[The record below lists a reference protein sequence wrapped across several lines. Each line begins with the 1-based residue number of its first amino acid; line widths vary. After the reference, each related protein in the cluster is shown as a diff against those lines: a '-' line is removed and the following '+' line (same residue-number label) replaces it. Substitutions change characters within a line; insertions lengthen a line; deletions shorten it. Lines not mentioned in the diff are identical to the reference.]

1 MSMRAMLNRLAV
13 RPASTV
19 TTAGVAVASA
29 ILLFFLVDLYNRYRT
44 EIAAAERTVQ
54 NHAQV
59 LAAHTAR
66 TFEALDR
73 ALREAEHIQQSYLPG
88 RTGLAARD
96 AMRHLQQSSPVIN
109 AIGWARADGQMQIH
123 TLGSDSPLL
132 NIADQPYF
140 AAHRAGATHMI
151 ITPPSRLADD
161 SWSTTVSR
169 RITAADG
176 SFVGVAVASIDPDYF
191 LTTYRSVDLGRDG
204 VVALLHRNGYVVA
217 REPYSVRALERSF
230 ANGWLFTQE
239 LPHRDSGSYQAP
251 STADG
256 SARVA
261 GYRAVP
267 GLPLV
272 VLTSYSRA
280 DALAAWYRHAYKSGP
295 LIGCVIVIILIGT
308 VLLQRQ
314 TRSLAQKTSVLELTL
329 ENMAHGLCMFDKEQ
343 RLITCNTRYAQIY
356 GLMPEQTRPGTR
368 LRTILEARVAAGHS
382 PAAAEEYIATRL
394 KEVESGEAS
403 YAVNQLRDGRVVAV
417 SHQPTVDGGWVS
429 IHQDVTAQKRIEASL
444 ERANMRFNAALNNMS
459 HGLCMFDGDRRLV
472 VCNDVY
478 AKMYDLPPELLK
490 VGTAH
495 EDIITHRVTSGCL
508 KGERTEEAA
517 AKRVAILGNLPTD
530 VGSSRIEELWDGRL
544 INITRAT
551 MPGGGWVGTHEDVTE
566 RQRSEAKIIF
576 MAQHDALTGLPNR
589 VLLRSRLEQQLANV
603 RRGENLA
610 VLYLDLDH
618 FKRVN
623 DTLGHALGDAL
634 LCGVAERL
642 KQCVR
647 ECDLVVRLGGDEF
660 AVVQG
665 VAEQP
670 RGASILAQRIID
682 SLKEPFDI
690 DSHQIVVG
698 TSVGISVAPTDG
710 VEADDLLKNADMALY
725 RAKADGRNAFCF
737 FEASMDLRMQERRVL
752 ELDLR
757 KAIERQEFELYYQP
771 ILNVLSKEV
780 TGFEAL
786 LRWQHPTRGMVPP
799 DQFIPLAEEVGLI
812 MPIGEWVLR
821 QACAEATHWPDHIM
835 VAVNLSPI
843 QFHSKDLTATVMSAV
858 GSAGLSPKR
867 LELEITEAVL
877 LHDTEIVTRALHEL
891 RALGVRIVLDDFGTG
906 YSSLSYLQRFP
917 FDKIKID
924 KNFIQQPASEKNYF
938 AIVQAVISLGRQL
951 GMTTT
956 AEGVETQEQFERLE
970 REGCVEVQGYYFSR
984 PQPAS
989 EAQRLLT
996 MFGPDTQKTPH
1007 ERAVA

>member
-13 RPASTV
+13 RPASMV
-19 TTAGVAVASA
+19 TTAGVAVSCA
-29 ILLFFLVDLYNRYRT
+29 ILLFFLVDLYNRHRT
-44 EIAAAERTVQ
+44 EIAAAERTVR

-73 ALREAEHIQQSYLPG
+73 ALREAEHIRQKYIPG
-88 RTGLAARD
+88 RTALAARD
-96 AMRHLQQSSPVIN
+96 AMRHLKQSSPVIK
-109 AIGWARADGQMQIH
+109 AIGWARVDGQMQIH
-123 TLGSDSPLL
+123 TLAPDSPQF
-132 NIADQPYF
+132 NIAAQPYF
-140 AAHRAGATHMI
+140 AAHRDGVDDLI
-151 ITPPSRLADD
+151 ITPPSRAADGN
-161 SWSTTVSR
+161 WTTTVSR
-169 RITAADG
+169 RISAPDG
-176 SFVGVAVASIDPDYF
+176 SFAGVTVASIDPDYF

-217 REPYSVRALERSF
+217 REPYLAGALDKSF

-239 LPHRDSGSYQAP
+239 LPHSDSGSYQAP

-272 VLTSYSRA
+272 VMTSYSRA
-280 DALAAWYRHAYKSGP
+280 DALAAWYRHVYKTGP
-295 LIGCVIVIILIGT
+295 LIGCVILVILVGT
-308 VLLQRQ
+308 ALLQRQ

-343 RLITCNTRYAQIY
+343 RLITCNARYAQIY
-356 GLMPEQTRPGTR
+356 GLTPDQTRPGTR
-368 LRTILEARVAAGHS
+368 LRSILEARVTAGHS
-382 PAAAEEYIATRL
+382 PEAAEEYIATRL
-394 KEVESGEAS
+394 REVESNEAS
-403 YAVNQLRDGRVVAV
+403 YVVNQLRDGRVVAI
-417 SHQPTVDGGWVS
+417 SHQPTIDGGWVS

-444 ERANMRFNAALNNMS
+444 EEANMRFNAALNNMS
-459 HGLCMFDGDRRLV
+459 HGLCMFDGDKRLV
-472 VCNDVY
+472 VCNDIY
-478 AKMYDLPPELLK
+478 AKMYELPPELLK
-490 VGTAH
+490 VGTSHH
-495 EDIITHRVTSGCL
+495 EIITHRVTTGRL
-508 KGERTEEAA
+508 KGDRTAEAA
-517 AKRVAILGNLPTD
+517 QQKLALLGALPTD
-530 VGSSRIEELWDGRL
+530 TGSSRIDELWDGRL
-544 INITRAT
+544 ISITRAT
-551 MPGGGWVGTHEDVTE
+551 MPDGGWVGTHEDVTE
-566 RQRSEAKIIF
+566 RQRSEARIIF

-603 RRGENLA
+603 RRGETLA

-642 KQCVR
+642 KRCVR
-647 ECDLVVRLGGDEF
+647 DCDLVVRLGGDEF

-670 RGASILAQRIID
+670 RGASVLAQRIID

-710 VEADDLLKNADMALY
+710 VEVDDLLKNADMALY

-737 FEASMDLRMQERRVL
+737 FEASMDLRMQERRIL
-752 ELDLR
+752 EVDLR
-757 KAIERQEFELYYQP
+757 KAIDRQEFELYYQP
-771 ILNVLSKEV
+771 ILNVASKQI

-786 LRWQHPTRGMVPP
+786 LRWKHPTRGMVPP

-821 QACAEATHWPDHIM
+821 QACAEAAHWPDHIM
-835 VAVNLSPI
+835 VAVNLSPV

-858 GSAGLSPKR
+858 TSAGLSPKR

-877 LHDTEIVTRALHEL
+877 LHDTEIVTRTLHEL
-891 RALGVRIVLDDFGTG
+891 RTLGVRIVLDDFGTG

-924 KNFIQQPASEKNYF
+924 KNFIQQTSSEKNYF

-956 AEGVETQEQFERLE
+956 AEGVETKEQLERLE

-989 EAQRLLT
+989 ETQRLLT
-996 MFGPDTQKTPH
+996 TFGPASRKAVAK
-1007 ERAVA
+1007 RAVA